1 MDNAIVSP
9 LYVVKTHVLPVSIKT
24 VDSNARV
31 LRFAISDQRRDRD
44 EDVVRQRGLDKR
56 NYRPNPLVYWAHQG
70 DFVRA
75 PDQLPIAKAVS
86 VEVGDVKGL
95 PTTFADKLFVPEEV
109 GYELSR
115 LTYDLARLGFINC
128 CSIGFMRRKIAA
140 VPKEYWTAEEQ
151 KAGKAERG
159 YLIVDSELVE
169 SSLCGIPSNVGA
181 LAQRGLAPNPEW
193 DVDRVREVA
202 RKHLDGAALDR
213 FIGELTGPEV
223 LTLRAVKPEEAPE
236 PLRELLVKAAA
247 RFEDVDDLG
256 FDDYELHVGK
266 ARPAPERKTASG
278 GDEPLAIGD
287 RVQVK
292 PGREHMPEH
301 KGVPG
306 TVRIVSG
313 TNIGIEFDGISG
325 VHKWYAPDELQP
337 ASGAEDSPGDMG
349 EPHDAGGEDSMG
361 PMKSA
366 RRESVVE
373 TKTVSGLALILAQL
387 TTLADR
393 LTSAVERIEAAE
405 IDDAAEAADP
415 VETAA
420 DPMVACFVEEI
431 RTEMKALAADVSA
444 RLERTERRVEDS
456 HAEFYLAH
464 LNSKSTAPH
473 DTRSD
478 PAPRVEA
485 AKPPAAVAVKQLPA
499 VDLSALVPQ
508 IAKALGAEVT
518 KRVDAAIYTARGGIE
533 IP

>member
-24 VDSNARV
+24 VDANARV

-202 RKHLDGAALDR
+202 RKHLEGAALDR

-266 ARPAPERKTASG
+266 ARPVEATKAADPEPEPEDTDPPVAPVVTAKATDAAVVGDVVGLGIVIGLLNVAVERLGAVAGRLDAACSRMEACCADMEADDAPEPADGMKMASFVAEVTKRLDAFG
-278 GDEPLAIGD
+278 
-287 RVQVK
+287 
-292 PGREHMPEH
+292 
-301 KGVPG
+301 
-306 TVRIVSG
+306 VRI
-313 TNIGIEFDGISG
+313 
-325 VHKWYAPDELQP
+325 
-337 ASGAEDSPGDMG
+337 ED
-349 EPHDAGGEDSMG
+349 
-361 PMKSA
+361 
-366 RRESVVE
+366 
-373 TKTVSGLALILAQL
+373 GLAEFHLDR
-387 TTLADR
+387 LADR
-393 LTSAVERIEAAE
+393 AV
-405 IDDAAEAADP
+405 
-415 VETAA
+415 
-420 DPMVACFVEEI
+420 
-431 RTEMKALAADVSA
+431 L
-444 RLERTERRVEDS
+444 
-456 HAEFYLAH
+456 
-464 LNSKSTAPH
+464 SKSTHAPH

-485 AKPPAAVAVKQLPA
+485 AKPPVAAAVKQPQ
-499 VDLSALVPQ
+499 VDASALASLVPL
-508 IAKALGAEVT
+508 IAKALEPIQE
-518 KRVDAAIYTARGGIE
+518 AAADRAVYKARGGVE